1 MAIHE
6 LARRHGTSLSSQRKT
21 RCDEASVRV
30 GGERVVLAVPQ
41 SFMNESGGPVASL
54 VSYYKGAADRLVVL
68 HDELDIAFMALR
80 TKIGGGDNG
89 HNGLRSIRRSIG
101 TGDFLRV
108 RLGIGRPPGRQDP
121 ADFVLSAFSSA
132 ERRDLPF
139 LLDRAADCVESLVTA
154 GLERTQSTFNS
165 DPSRE

>member
-30 GGERVVLAVPQ
+30 GGERVVIGVPQ
-41 SFMNESGGPVASL
+41 SFMNESGGPVSAL
-54 VSYYKGAADRLVVL
+54 LSYYKGSADRLVVL
-68 HDELDIAFMALR
+68 HDELDIGFAALR
-80 TKIGGGDNG
+80 TKLGGGDNG

-101 TGDFLRV
+101 SGDFLRV

-121 ADFVLSAFSSA
+121 ADFVLSPFSST
-132 ERRDLPF
+132 ERKELPF
-139 LLDRAADCVESLVTA
+139 LLDRAADCVESLITH
-154 GLERTQSTFNS
+154 GLERTQSTFNA
-165 DPSRE
+165 DPPRE